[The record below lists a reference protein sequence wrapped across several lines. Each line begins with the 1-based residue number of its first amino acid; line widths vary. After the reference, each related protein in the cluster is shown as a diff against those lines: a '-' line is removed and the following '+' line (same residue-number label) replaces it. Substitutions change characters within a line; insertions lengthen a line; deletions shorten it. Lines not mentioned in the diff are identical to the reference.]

1 MGLKKINI
9 STCLP
14 ISMVLLAAVSLTITS
29 FFSYHDTREVL
40 QKDAE
45 LRLTG
50 LASDRRAKLDLWLDG
65 VDKEL
70 ETIAEASAANES
82 LLAVIEKVS
91 GWD

>member
-1 MGLKKINI
+1 MPTNFDG
-9 STCLP
+9 
-14 ISMVLLAAVSLTITS
+14 AAGRRFTYDYIV
-29 FFSYHDTREVL
+29 FSYHDTREVL